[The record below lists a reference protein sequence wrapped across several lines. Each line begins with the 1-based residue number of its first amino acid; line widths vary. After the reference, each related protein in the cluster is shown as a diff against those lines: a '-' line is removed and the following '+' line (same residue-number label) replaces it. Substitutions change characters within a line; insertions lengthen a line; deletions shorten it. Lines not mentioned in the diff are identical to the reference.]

1 MTKIFTLIGEISD
14 FRWKQSAST
23 PIVPANARM
32 GCFTFFDSQTYGPCP
47 GSGIATRHKAM
58 RPGRRTKH
66 FGEIPDTAKAV
77 ATNDG
82 IGNHALTITLARRDR
97 TFPYPESARGG
108 FANLPPS
115 Q

>member
-1 MTKIFTLIGEISD
+1 MAAVSL
-14 FRWKQSAST
+14 
-23 PIVPANARM
+23 NADCAGKCEM

-47 GSGIATRHKAM
+47 DSEVATRYKAM

-82 IGNHALTITLARRDR
+82 IRHDALTINLARRDR
-97 TFPYPESARGG
+97 TFPYLESARGG
-108 FANLPPS
+108 FANLSPS